1 MSKPFNVKVVL
12 GDAEY
17 VCSCTY
23 SPETPDT
30 MYRSNGDPGDQ
41 GDPEEFELLAVTLEF
56 SPHCA
61 AARIDIL
68 PWLQN
73 LEMEGI
79 PNPLDRIAELALQEC
94 REPQDEDFPEPDD
107 SWLGVGA

>member
-30 MYRSNGDPGDQ
+30 MYRSNGDPGDP

-56 SPHCA
+56 APKVSA
-61 AARIDIL
+61 VFVSVA
-68 PWLQN
+68 
-73 LEMEGI
+73 G
-79 PNPLDRIAELALQEC
+79 
-94 REPQDEDFPEPDD
+94 FGVKYVPD
-107 SWLGVGA
+107 VQK

>member
-30 MYRSNGDPGDQ
+30 MYRSNGDPGDP

-56 SPHCA
+56 APKVSV
-61 AARIDIL
+61 DIL

-94 REPQDEDFPEPDD
+94 REPQGDDFPEPDD
-107 SWLGVGA
+107 SWRGVGA